1 MPEAY
6 QLEGNEIVGLP
17 DRPHDFVAQSL
28 VELGTVHDIREQ
40 QYEYVG
46 HDLVRGLRTASTGW
60 R

>member
-1 MPEAY
+1 
-6 QLEGNEIVGLP
+6 
-17 DRPHDFVAQSL
+17 
-28 VELGTVHDIREQ
+28 LGTVHDIREQ